1 MMDQGGRRATTGQG
15 PALHSPAPS
24 PDKHRLEGACRAGH
38 PPGSGPDPG
47 WQCTGSERSDRLP
60 EILLRRDPPP
70 PGSSSARTS
79 LCGSSPSLFLR
90 PHDQPL
96 HFLSSW
102 CQLPREDQRVR
113 HQRLASTL
121 LRLLGQPVGPAPADL
136 AGAAP
141 TGSTRRLRAGKME
154 GRKRPREIGG
164 QAFLLRLTEQAVCF
178 FSLVLWRQS

>member
-1 MMDQGGRRATTGQG
+1 MLPQGRGQPSTPLLPLQTNTGWKG
-15 PALHSPAPS
+15 PAAQAIHLALGPTLDGNA
-24 PDKHRLEGACRAGH
+24 LGQ
-38 PPGSGPDPG
+38 SGL
-47 WQCTGSERSDRLP
+47 TGSLRSSSAK
-60 EILLRRDPPP
+60 ILLRQAPPP

-90 PHDQPL
+90 PYDQPL

-141 TGSTRRLRAGKME
+141 AGSTRRLRAGKME

-164 QAFLLRLTEQAVCF
+164 KAFLLRLTEQAVCF